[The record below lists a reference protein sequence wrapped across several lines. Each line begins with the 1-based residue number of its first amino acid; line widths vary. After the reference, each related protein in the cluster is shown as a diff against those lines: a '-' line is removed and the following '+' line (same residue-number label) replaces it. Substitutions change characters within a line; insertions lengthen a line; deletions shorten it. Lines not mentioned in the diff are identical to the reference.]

1 MEVKIIDFDDLGN
14 GITRINE
21 KVSFVKRGI
30 KGEVVDIEIIKEKK
44 NYSNSII
51 KNIIVKS
58 PDRIN
63 PICPFYDNCGGCQ
76 FLHLKEECEK
86 EFKINKAKKF
96 FSKCD
101 NFYETTNL
109 NYRNK
114 VKLHVKNGNIGY
126 FQEKSNDLVS
136 ISNCYLLNNN
146 INEVIKIL
154 SNYFDPNFNG
164 LVTIRENNQG
174 EIILAIDGNFKYI
187 NNLKE
192 HDLITN
198 LIYNTKV
205 IKGNSYFIESILDYK
220 FKVSYNSFF
229 QVNRLG
235 LEKIYGILTNF
246 LKDKNINTS
255 LDLYS
260 GTSVLGIHLAKYSKK
275 VISVEVN
282 SSATN
287 DALDNLSLNN
297 ITNLEVINDRVENV
311 IDKFNLIDLVI
322 IDPARSGLDK
332 KTIENLKR
340 INSKYLIYI
349 ACSMD
354 SLKRDLS
361 YLCDK
366 YKLDNLYLVDMFPR
380 TNNVESVAILSLKD

>member
-1 MEVKIIDFDDLGN
+1 MEFKIIDFDDLGN
-14 GITRINE
+14 GIARINE

-30 KGEVVDIEIIKEKK
+30 KGEVVDIEILNEKK

-86 EFKINKAKKF
+86 EFKINKARKF

-126 FQEKSNDLVS
+126 YKEKTNDLVS

-146 INEVIKIL
+146 INRVIKL
-154 SNYFDPNFNG
+154 FSNYFDPNFNG
-164 LVTIRENNQG
+164 LITIRENSQG
-174 EIILAIDGNFKYI
+174 EIILVIDGCFKYI
-187 NNLKE
+187 NNLKNY
-192 HDLITN
+192 DLITN
-198 LIYNTKV
+198 LIYNNQV
-205 IKGNSYFIESILDYK
+205 IKGKTYFIENIFDYK
-220 FKVSYNSFF
+220 FKVSFNSFF

-235 LEKIYGILTNF
+235 LERIYLVLTNF
-246 LKDKNINTS
+246 LKDKNISTS

-275 VISVEVN
+275 VISVEIN
-282 SSATN
+282 SSATK
-287 DALDNLSLNN
+287 DALVNLNLNN
-297 ITNLEVINDRVENV
+297 ITNLEVINDKVENV
-311 IDKFNLIDLVI
+311 IDRFNLIDLVI
-322 IDPARSGLDK
+322 VDPVRSGLDK

-361 YLCDK
+361 YLSDT
-366 YKLDNLYLVDMFPR
+366 YNLDNLYLVDMFPR
-380 TNNVESVAILSLKD
+380 TNNVESVAILRLK